1 MQKLAHQGD
10 QLAYQQQFNAY
21 QQQFNAWAHAKFGAV
36 EWDLS
41 EIHNKFNMREAVEE
55 SVGHWSRTTKS
66 RAVGWVGLGLQ
77 STTIASNVGNDEVR
91 EEVKSEI
98 NLI

>member
-1 MQKLAHQGD
+1 VSTPPTAPQAPHAPQAPGNDATQAQINSYLMQKLAHQGD

-55 SVGHWSRTTKS
+55 SVGPL
-66 RAVGWVGLGLQ
+66 VQ
-77 STTIASNVGNDEVR
+77 DN
-91 EEVKSEI
+91 
-98 NLI
+98 